1 MNRFFSYKHMRI
13 LILHL
18 SNSQFHPDSVYD
30 HTCANYIAT
39 WIIQFLKYQFVI
51 DVLSLLGFHL

>member
-1 MNRFFSYKHMRI
+1 MRI

-30 HTCANYIAT
+30 HTCAKYIAT
-39 WIIQFLKYQFVI
+39 WIIQFLKYQFVM